1 MQECK
6 VTSPTLLSSLHAL
19 LKKVKKNLLD
29 KLKRPTLFTQSIFSI
44 ENANVAMNEDILP
57 FKEKNI
63 KSTQIKK

>member
-1 MQECK
+1 MQGHLPHPAEQFARPVEK
-6 VTSPTLLSSLHAL
+6 G
-19 LKKVKKNLLD
+19 KKNLLD
-29 KLKRPTLFTQSIFSI
+29 KLKRSTLFTQSIFSI